1 MKDLNNLKRQVI
13 VTLACTTELGSKII
27 LSELKLRLNAVQ
39 DVTSAEILGTLI
51 QLDFPSRDKF
61 VELADT
67 VLGNIN

>member
-1 MKDLNNLKRQVI
+1 M
-13 VTLACTTELGSKII
+13 I

-51 QLDFPSRDKF
+51 QLDFPSRNKF

-67 VLGNIN
+67 VLEEGI